1 MKSITLILFLF
12 VGNILCSQEIAY
24 EKGKILDNIPVKNSP
39 QETFALFLPTTF
51 NPEVNSAIIFIF
63 DPSGTA
69 INGINTFKE
78 SAEKF
83 DYILVC
89 SNNSKNGP
97 YQKNFDVTNRLFNHV
112 FSEFNID
119 ANRIYTAGFSGG
131 SRLACTIA
139 VLTGAIQGVIGC
151 GAGFG
156 YDLDKKPTFET
167 KFSYVGLVGDEDMN
181 FQEMHNVKD
190 WLDRV
195 NLKNALFTFNGD
207 HNWPN
212 GSQIERALSWMEL
225 QAFLNGIKP
234 TNNDFLNTLYLK
246 DFEIATSFE
255 KEGELYQA
263 VNELDRIEKGYS
275 HFFNLDSIKQKISIL
290 KASESYKKE
299 RDFVKEIDAREYNL
313 SEIFLERF
321 RNESLMGKSD
331 DNFKFWK
338 DQMKIL
344 DDGIVN
350 NNDLMLK
357 NMYTRLRNRLSAVA
371 YENSVI
377 YRNSNKWIQ
386 ALYCDNLLV
395 VFYPNHPY
403 WYFRVAESY
412 ANNNQFNP
420 TLKNL
425 EKSMSLGFKR
435 KDLIT
440 SSKIFKRY
448 DSKKKFKEFL
458 KTLE

>member
-1 MKSITLILFLF
+1 MKSLTLILTLF
-12 VGNILCSQEIAY
+12 VGNILCSQVISY
-24 EKGKILDNIPVKNSP
+24 EKGKILDNIPVKNSQ
-39 QETFALFLPTTF
+39 QETFALYLPTTF
-51 NPEVNSAIIFIF
+51 NPQVNSAIIFIF

-69 INGINTFKE
+69 INGINAFKE

-97 YQKNFDVTNRLFNHV
+97 YQKNFDVTNRLFDHV

-156 YDLDKKPTFET
+156 YDLDKKPTFEN

-190 WLDRV
+190 WLDRI
-195 NLKNALFTFNGD
+195 NLKNALFTFKGD

-212 GSQIERALSWMEL
+212 ATQIERALIWLEL
-225 QAFLNGIKP
+225 RAFEKGIKP
-234 TNNDFLNTLYLK
+234 TNDDFVNTLYLK
-246 DFEIATSFE
+246 DFEIASTFE
-255 KEGELYQA
+255 KEEEFYQA
-263 VNELDRIEKGYS
+263 VNELDRIENSYS
-275 HFFNLDSIKQKISIL
+275 HFYNVDSIKL
-290 KASESYKKE
+290 KSSNLKVSESYKNE
-299 RDFVKEIDAREYNL
+299 LNYVKEIDAKEYRL
-313 SEIFLERF
+313 SENFLERF

-350 NNDLMLK
+350 HNDLMLK
-357 NMYTRLRNRLSAVA
+357 NMYSRLRNRLSAVA

-377 YRNSNKWIQ
+377 YRDSNKWIQ

-395 VFYPNHPY
+395 ILHPDHPY

-412 ANNNQFNP
+412 ANNDQFNA

-425 EKSMSLGFKR
+425 EKAMSLGFKR
-435 KDLIT
+435 KDLIS
-440 SSKIFKRY
+440 SSKFFKRY